1 MERQIFYIIIL
12 AISVLIAGTAGYVV
26 IEGWPLLD
34 AFYMTVITLTTV
46 GFGEVYP
53 LSSSGKIFT
62 IFLVGSGVFVVTYSI
77 SFLVS
82 LLAEGRAGEFLLR
95 RRVKMELREIE
106 NHFIIC
112 GCGVVGSEVV
122 EYFARTREKFVVIE
136 RDEEKIKEIL
146 KNYPDLLFIVGDATR
161 EDLLKEAGIER
172 ARGLLALLG
181 SDADNVYTVITA
193 RFMNSHLRIVAR
205 AIQPESIEILKRAGA
220 DYVICPQKIG
230 GLRLAAAALRPQVTS
245 FLDLVLRSETFD
257 LAIEEITIPEN
268 SPVAGKSLRELNLPG
283 KIGLIVVAVKPGDRA
298 TFEFNPRAD
307 TIIRA
312 GDIIIVLGR
321 LQQLAELRK
330 LVTSG

>member
-1 MERQIFYIIIL
+1 MERQVFCILIL
-12 AISVLIAGTAGYVV
+12 AIAVLVSGTVGYVV
-26 IEGWPLLD
+26 IEGWSLLD

-46 GFGEVYP
+46 GFGEVHP

-62 IFLVGSGVFVVTYSI
+62 VFLVGSGVFVVTYSI
-77 SFLVS
+77 SFLVG

-95 RRVKMELREIE
+95 RRVRMELREIE
-106 NHFIIC
+106 NHFIVC

-136 RDEEKIKEIL
+136 RDEEKVKEIL
-146 KNYPDLLFIVGDATR
+146 KGYPDLLFIVGDATR
-161 EDLLKEAGIER
+161 EDLLKDAGIDR
-172 ARGLLALLG
+172 AQGLLALLG
-181 SDADNVYTVITA
+181 SDADNVYAVITA
-193 RFMNSHLRIVAR
+193 RFMNPHLRIVAR

-245 FLDLVLRSETFD
+245 FLDLVLQSETFD
-257 LAIEEITIPEN
+257 LTIEEITIPEN

-283 KIGLIVVAVKPGDRA
+283 KIGLIVVAVKPGNRP

-330 LVTSG
+330 LAAPG

>member
-1 MERQIFYIIIL
+1 MERQILYIIIL
-12 AISVLIAGTAGYVV
+12 AISVLVTGTAGYII

-46 GFGEVYP
+46 GFGEVHP
-53 LSSSGKIFT
+53 LSASGKLFT

-77 SFLVS
+77 SFLVG

-95 RRVKMELREIE
+95 RRVRMELREIE
-106 NHFIIC
+106 GHFIVC

-122 EYFARTREKFVVIE
+122 EYFARTRESFVVIE
-136 RDEEKIKEIL
+136 RDESKVKEVL
-146 KNYPDLLFIVGDATR
+146 KNYPELLFMVGDATR
-161 EDLLKEAGIER
+161 EDVLKEAGIDR

-193 RFMNSHLRIVAR
+193 RFMNPHLRIVAR
-205 AIQPESIEILKRAGA
+205 AIQPESIEILRRAGA

-245 FLDLVLRSETFD
+245 FLDLVLRSEAFD
-257 LAIEEITIPEN
+257 LSIEEVTIPEN
-268 SPVAGKSLRELNLPG
+268 SPFAGKSLRELNLPG
-283 KIGLIVVAVKPGDRA
+283 KIGLIVVAVKPVNRP

-307 TIIRA
+307 TVIGE

-330 LVTSG
+330 MVTPE

>member
-1 MERQIFYIIIL
+1 
-12 AISVLIAGTAGYVV
+12 
-26 IEGWPLLD
+26 
-34 AFYMTVITLTTV
+34 
-46 GFGEVYP
+46 
-53 LSSSGKIFT
+53 
-62 IFLVGSGVFVVTYSI
+62 
-77 SFLVS
+77 
-82 LLAEGRAGEFLLR
+82 
-95 RRVKMELREIE
+95 
-106 NHFIIC
+106 
-112 GCGVVGSEVV
+112 
-122 EYFARTREKFVVIE
+122 
-136 RDEEKIKEIL
+136 
-146 KNYPDLLFIVGDATR
+146 
-161 EDLLKEAGIER
+161 
-172 ARGLLALLG
+172 
-181 SDADNVYTVITA
+181 
-193 RFMNSHLRIVAR
+193 MNSHLRIVAR

-268 SPVAGKSLRELNLPG
+268 SPVAGKNLRELNLPG

-330 LVTSG
+330 LVTPG

>member
-1 MERQIFYIIIL
+1 MERQVFCILIL
-12 AISVLIAGTAGYVV
+12 AIAVLVSGTVGYVV
-26 IEGWPLLD
+26 IEGWSLLD

-46 GFGEVYP
+46 GFGEVHP

-62 IFLVGSGVFVVTYSI
+62 VFLVGSGVFVVTYSI
-77 SFLVS
+77 SFLVG

-95 RRVKMELREIE
+95 RRVRMELREIE
-106 NHFIIC
+106 NHFIVC

-136 RDEEKIKEIL
+136 RDEEKVKEIL
-146 KNYPDLLFIVGDATR
+146 KGYPDLLFIVGDATR
-161 EDLLKEAGIER
+161 EDLLKDAGIDR
-172 ARGLLALLG
+172 AQGLLALLG
-181 SDADNVYTVITA
+181 SDADNVYAVITA
-193 RFMNSHLRIVAR
+193 RFMNPHLRIVAR

-245 FLDLVLRSETFD
+245 FLDLVLQSETFD
-257 LAIEEITIPEN
+257 LTIEEITIPEN

-283 KIGLIVVAVKPGDRA
+283 KIGLIVVAVKPGNRP

-307 TIIRA
+307 TIIRV

-330 LVTSG
+330 LAAPE